1 MTTDSEKKE
10 ISELK
15 RMGVGQVK
23 TRELMRRLLEEKKE
37 FFKKKEK
44 EELLKLGKKLQ
55 KLERKLGNLPSPK
68 TMNLPMQTRS
78 KTKNKNFAG
87 KLKNAYKKT
96 RKNKHNNK
104 KRKTYSK
111 RKLGKRR

>member
-37 FFKKKEK
+37 FYKKKEK

-68 TMNLPMQTRS
+68 TMNLPMQIEV
-78 KTKNKNFAG
+78 
-87 KLKNAYKKT
+87 KLKIKILLEN
-96 RKNKHNNK
+96 
-104 KRKTYSK
+104 
-111 RKLGKRR
+111 